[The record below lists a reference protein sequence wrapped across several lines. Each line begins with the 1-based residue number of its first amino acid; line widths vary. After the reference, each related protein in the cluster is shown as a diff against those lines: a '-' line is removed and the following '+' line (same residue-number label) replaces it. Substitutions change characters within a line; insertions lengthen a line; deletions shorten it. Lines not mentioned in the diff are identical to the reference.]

1 LNFLAAN
8 LWIDLAEMKMSS
20 ETRRAISVISFYS
33 ALLFCLLGFAS
44 RIKMEFHGRVQIS
57 TDFFVAAAVF
67 GAFGLV
73 FLLMSLGK
81 KA

>member
-1 LNFLAAN
+1 
-8 LWIDLAEMKMSS
+8 MKMSS
-20 ETRRAISVISFYS
+20 ETRRAISVILFYS
-33 ALLFCLLGFAS
+33 ALLFSLLGFAS

-57 TDFFVAAAVF
+57 TDFFVTAAVF

-73 FLLMSLGK
+73 FLLMSFGK